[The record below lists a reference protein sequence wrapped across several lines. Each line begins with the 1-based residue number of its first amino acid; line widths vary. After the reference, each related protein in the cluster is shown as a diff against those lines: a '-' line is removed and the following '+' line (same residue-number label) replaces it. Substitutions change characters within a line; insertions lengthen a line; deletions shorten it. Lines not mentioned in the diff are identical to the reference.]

1 MLKEQLTFS
10 ESLFVEVENKF
21 NLYIQTNNKEE
32 EILSYICGKFMEEQK
47 LVGSTVLLTLN

>member
-1 MLKEQLTFS
+1 MLKELTVS